1 MSVAKKVEVKFSH
14 RIPIIL
20 IFNLAKK
27 LSFEATFLCGPPSL
41 SKVKIIQTELCPTGN
56 QNALNHVPQP
66 TIPTVGAHFVGGQW

>member
-27 LSFEATFLCGPPSL
+27 LSFEATFLWPSL
-41 SKVKIIQTELCPTGN
+41 PLRKKDYPN
-56 QNALNHVPQP
+56 
-66 TIPTVGAHFVGGQW
+66 